1 MAKNK
6 EKEPDEDC
14 TFSPRINKQ
23 SLSRLKKRTKSA
35 MEASDARNGQ
45 SSANVFYNLYEMSR
59 LKAERSISSQRIA
72 QQYQMSKELG
82 NCTFKPDFSKTH
94 EISRKYLLR
103 KKEAEKDSRSKVVL
117 KNMNKIN
124 DPTKVK
130 ANKKMLR

>member
-1 MAKNK
+1 
-6 EKEPDEDC
+6 
-14 TFSPRINKQ
+14 
-23 SLSRLKKRTKSA
+23 
-35 MEASDARNGQ
+35 
-45 SSANVFYNLYEMSR
+45 
-59 LKAERSISSQRIA
+59 
-72 QQYQMSKELG
+72 MSKELG

-103 KKEAEKDSRSKVVL
+103 KKEAEKDIRSKVVL